1 MRRLRNGLLPV
12 LFLLFAA
19 YSSAQTVKKEQ
30 PPKDES
36 ERIVKF
42 LGYPNSMLFHN
53 AFRAGNS
60 TRFLLLKASLK
71 FPEIADRFEF
81 TKVQIETIRELSP
94 IESVEK
100 PENDSIDE
108 QAVNPDF
115 YSFMNDA
122 QRTKLDALAIRF
134 DGLAA
139 LTRISFKERLNI
151 SDNSITKIQEIVGKI
166 RNEVLL
172 RFRMNFAAVLP
183 ADQTFR
189 DVDYSGRICTHVNE
203 TILKSLTPNERDRL
217 FEFLQQHFDYKL
229 IHAVEK
235 LAPLPQGLI
244 VFTPEPE

>member
-1 MRRLRNGLLPV
+1 MRRLRVGMLPV
-12 LFLLFAA
+12 LFLLLAP

-30 PPKDES
+30 PPRDES

-53 AFRAGNS
+53 AFFAGNS
-60 TRFLLLKASLK
+60 TRFLLLKASLQS
-71 FPEIADRFEF
+71 PEVTDRFAF
-81 TKVQIETIRELSP
+81 TKEQLETIRELRP
-94 IESVEK
+94 IESDGK
-100 PENDSIDE
+100 PDNDSIDE
-108 QAVNPDF
+108 QAIEPDF
-115 YSFMNDA
+115 YSFLNDA

-151 SDNSITKIQEIVGKI
+151 SDDSIIKIQEVVGKN

-189 DVDYSGRICTHVNE
+189 DVDYSGRLLAHVNE
-203 TILKSLTPNERDRL
+203 TILQSLTPSERDQL
-217 FEFLQQHFDYKL
+217 FEFLHEHLDHKL
-229 IHAVEK
+229 IQAVEN

-244 VFTPEPE
+244 VLTPEPE